1 MRLLVR
7 ATCAL
12 LLLLVATPA
21 YASAASVSLTPPGE
35 VIAELA
41 FPVAVQGVAA
51 EGETLDVGYASPGGV
66 CLGPRF
72 EDELIP
78 NAPVRGPF
86 RNDVRASF
94 EEPGQYVICAYV
106 SNASRDVVAHASLP
120 IAARPPRAALAISAT
135 PVVARGH
142 RLEVT
147 VTGTAEAPRAVVTT
161 LARPG
166 AACPANDL
174 FVVFTNV
181 GAGAFTQRGSQTP
194 NAFGNWR
201 ICVEVKRRS
210 SSSDVND
217 QRFERPFRVS
227 VSCTRATLRLSR
239 ARGRWRSRSRALAL
253 AGRPPDA
260 RLRRFGRAIR
270 RARAR
275 VAPACRPGLR

>member
-1 MRLLVR
+1 MRLLVG

-12 LLLLVATPA
+12 LLLAIP
-21 YASAASVSLTPPGE
+21 ASASASSVSLAPAGE
-35 VIAELA
+35 IVSELG
-41 FPVAVQGVAA
+41 FPVVVQGVAA
-51 EGETLDVGYASPGGV
+51 EGENLDVGYASPGGV

-72 EDELIP
+72 ADELIS
-78 NAPVRGPF
+78 NEPVGGPF
-86 RNDVRASF
+86 RHDVRVSF
-94 EEPGQYVICAYV
+94 EEPGEHALCAYV
-106 SNASRDVVAHASLP
+106 SNAARDVVAQTVVP
-120 IAARPPRAALAISAT
+120 IAARPPRAAVTISAT

-142 RLEVT
+142 RLAVT

-166 AACPANDL
+166 AACPTNDL

-201 ICVEVKRRS
+201 ICVEFKRRS

-239 ARGRWRSRSRALAL
+239 ARDRWRSRSRALAL

-260 RLRRFGRAIR
+260 RLRRLGRAIR

>member
-72 EDELIP
+72 ADELIS
-78 NAPVRGPF
+78 NEPVGGPF
-86 RNDVRASF
+86 RHDVRVSF
-94 EEPGQYVICAYV
+94 EEPGEHALCAYV
-106 SNASRDVVAHASLP
+106 SNAARDVVAQTVVP
-120 IAARPPRAALAISAT
+120 IAARPPRAAVTISAT

-142 RLEVT
+142 RLAVT
-147 VTGTAEAPRAVVTT
+147 VTGTAEAPRAVVAT

-166 AACPANDL
+166 ASCPSNDL
-174 FVVFTNV
+174 FVGLTNV
-181 GAGAFTQRGSQTP
+181 TPGSFVQRGTQTL
-194 NAFGNWR
+194 NAIGTWR
-201 ICVEVKRRS
+201 ICVEVRRRS
-210 SSSDVND
+210 SFDAND
-217 QRFERPFRVS
+217 QRFERPVRVS

-239 ARGRWRSRSRALAL
+239 ARDRWRSRSRSLAL

-260 RLRRFGRAIR
+260 RLGRLGRAIR
-270 RARAR
+270 RARAQ